1 MRRLRFIKII
11 GIIMKIEVINGVNL
25 NMLGQREKAIYGE
38 KTLDQINSEIKAH
51 CDKKGVEVCFYQSN
65 IEGEICERIQKSNA
79 DAIVLNAGA
88 YTHYSIAIRDAI
100 TASQKRVVEVHISN
114 LFAREEFR
122 QKSMIAPVCEGTVCG
137 FGDKGYIVAIESL
150 LI

>member
-1 MRRLRFIKII
+1 
-11 GIIMKIEVINGVNL
+11 MKIEVINGVNL
-25 NMLGQREKAIYGE
+25 NMLGMREKQVYGE
-38 KTLDQINSEIKAH
+38 KTLAEINQIITDYCKG
-51 CDKKGVEVCFYQSN
+51 KGVEVCFYQSN
-65 IEGEICERIQKSNA
+65 IEGEICEEIQNSTA

-100 TASQKRVVEVHISN
+100 SGASKRVVEVHISN

-137 FGDKGYIVAIESL
+137 FGYKGYLVAIESL